1 MLIKRI
7 STNKKRVYFK
17 FIYISEQQLHA
28 YQKLYMK
35 NNSLG
40 IQESEYHFNME
51 TFLEGDI
58 VLYVMV
64 YFLNSKLGL
73 FFLYIHKKQKI
84 QSNFTIL
91 SYYKSSFLLN
101 YFFFFFFFFF

>member
-1 MLIKRI
+1 MLVRNCI
-7 STNKKRVYFK
+7 
-17 FIYISEQQLHA
+17 
-28 YQKLYMK
+28 LYMN

-40 IQESEYHFNME
+40 IQESECHFNME

-58 VLYVMV
+58 GLYAMV
-64 YFLNSKLGL
+64 YFLNSKHGL

-91 SYYKSSFLLN
+91 SYTFIFIITNLVSY
-101 YFFFFFFFFF
+101 

>member
-1 MLIKRI
+1 M
-7 STNKKRVYFK
+7 N
-17 FIYISEQQLHA
+17 
-28 YQKLYMK
+28 

-40 IQESEYHFNME
+40 IQESECHVNMQ

-73 FFLYIHKKQKI
+73 VFLYIHRKKNTK
-84 QSNFTIL
+84 
-91 SYYKSSFLLN
+91 
-101 YFFFFFFFFF
+101 